1 MTRALTLEETDAY
14 QRDGVVLIR
23 GALGLEWQSHLRAVI
38 DSILEEPGL
47 WISDTG
53 DQGRGAGRA
62 LDARYLWRENDAVRS
77 FVLESG
83 VAGLVGHAMG
93 CDELRFYFDHWFVK
107 EPGAK
112 TSTPWHQDVSYWPVT
127 GQQIASLWLPLTEV
141 DRASSGLELVK
152 GSHRWGKYYM
162 PRRFVATDQK
172 SNWIH
177 DAEGETL
184 PDIEA
189 ERDRYDIF
197 SAPMQPGDALIFSAW
212 IIHAA
217 PSNTSDDT
225 RAAVSTRWLGD
236 DVRWRPHPA
245 ADPTVRKEDVSIA
258 PGELARD
265 DEIFPVAWTRRSGAF
280 GARTGF

>member
-1 MTRALTLEETDAY
+1 MTRALTPRDIDAF
-14 QRDGVVLIR
+14 QRDGVVLIL
-23 GALGLEWQSHLRAVI
+23 GAFGLEWLSRLRAIV
-38 DSILEEPGL
+38 DSILEEPGGF
-47 WISDTG
+47 ISDTG

-77 FVLESG
+77 FVFDSG
-83 VAGLVGHAMG
+83 VADLVGQAMG
-93 CDELRFYFDHWFVK
+93 CEELRFYFDHWFVK

-112 TSTPWHQDVSYWPVT
+112 TSTPWHQDVSYWPFT

-152 GSHRWGKYYM
+152 GSHRWGKCYK
-162 PRRFVATDQK
+162 PRRFVASDQK
-172 SNWIH
+172 SDWIH

-189 ERDRYDIF
+189 ERDRHDIF
-197 SAPMQPGDALIFSAW
+197 SEPMQPGDALIFSAW

-217 PSNTSDDT
+217 PSNTSERT

-245 ADPTVRKEDVSIA
+245 ADPSIRQEDLSIE

-265 DEIFPVAWTRRSGAF
+265 DDVFPVAWM
-280 GARTGF
+280 RTTSR